1 MKIPK
6 NVYDY
11 LVGRSGEIASRFIDE
26 ILDEIAAVG
35 EVIKTAEN
43 IAGDYWKALAALQ
56 EK

>member
-56 EK
+56 GK